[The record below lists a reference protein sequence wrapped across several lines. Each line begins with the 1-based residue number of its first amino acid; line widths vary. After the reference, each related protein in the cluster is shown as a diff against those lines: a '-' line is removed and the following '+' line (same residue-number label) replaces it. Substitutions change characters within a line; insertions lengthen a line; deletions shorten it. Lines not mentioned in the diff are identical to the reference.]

1 MRENDEL
8 QVLGKR
14 RKLSRREKRRL
25 AIITI
30 VFMSVIGLFGL
41 LSYWVSPRRSDR
53 VVAEKG
59 ESTIVPKR

>member
-14 RKLSRREKRRL
+14 RKLSRREKWRL

-41 LSYWVSPRRSDR
+41 LSYWVSPRRPDM